1 MKISI
6 TGHCAG
12 LGQALYKKLKEKHQI
27 TGWDILDGWDINQ
40 ESTRDTIINDLDNQD
55 MFINCAHSF
64 RSQTQLLQRAIE
76 KWDGQNKVIVNISST
91 MSIID
96 VSLVYNNMPD
106 HRRHHVTSDQPE
118 DPHSPHNEG
127 AWNMILNGPW
137 PLLFKY
143 MDHNPSIFFKHG
155 GGVPLNWMEV
165 HVYKK
170 FPKLGLLSLLAIDVA
185 LFGSLGPW
193 VWVGHIIYGHISE
206 VGFLFL
212 AHWWGY
218 RHYNTGDKS
227 HNIVP
232 WGIILAGEEL
242 HNNHHLKATSPKFS
256 HKWYEFDLGWTIIKT
271 LCFLKLAELRYQ
283 PDT

>member
-1 MKISI
+1 MQAVQIMTEYFYAFLFVLVIGQISMI
-6 TGHCAG
+6 TVSVFLHRTLAH
-12 LGQALYKKLKEKHQI
+12 KMVKLNPVVQ
-27 TGWDILDGWDINQ
+27 
-40 ESTRDTIINDLDNQD
+40 
-55 MFINCAHSF
+55 HSF
-64 RSQTQLLQRAIE
+64 RFWLWFTTGLDPHV
-76 KWDGQNKVIVNISST
+76 WVVI
-91 MSIID
+91 
-96 VSLVYNNMPD
+96 